1 MQVFICTN
9 VGGAVV
15 AAATVSVTVSS
26 LFTIFGASFAGVGV
40 GVNGLL
46 SRLVTGLIVVFVE
59 VIFSPLFIVSEGG
72 RIKRTTHLYHSRPG
86 LVAPPVLAQ
95 GM

>member
-1 MQVFICTN
+1 M
-9 VGGAVV
+9 
-15 AAATVSVTVSS
+15 
-26 LFTIFGASFAGVGV
+26 
-40 GVNGLL
+40 GLL

>member
-40 GVNGLL
+40 GVNGPTEP
-46 SRLVTGLIVVFVE
+46 TGDGIDCCL
-59 VIFSPLFIVSEGG
+59 
-72 RIKRTTHLYHSRPG
+72 R
-86 LVAPPVLAQ
+86 
-95 GM
+95 